1 MKKIK
6 IVLCVVL
13 LFVLC
18 GCSMKN
24 DKKNEDTVPDE
35 YEFLQTNIGK
45 TSEEVKTIIGKD
57 WTDQSYPGV
66 ETTQFEDTDGNY
78 YIFHGDRLAAVRYA
92 YADQEQGFQKCRE
105 LYEYFE
111 KTYGEELK
119 DSVLLNRQTLK
130 DITTLAEFQKVG
142 NGESMYDVFSNWYF
156 AEDASQ
162 WECVSQ
168 DEEMKGVWEQSDG
181 KPILILDLWMADDK
195 LSVALGYTGFPK

>member
-35 YEFLQTNIGK
+35 YEFLQTNVGK

-78 YIFHGDRLAAVRYA
+78 YIFYGDRFAAVRYA

-119 DSVLLNRQTLK
+119 DSILLNRETLK

-142 NGESMYDVFSNWYF
+142 NGESMYDVFSCWYF
-156 AEDASQ
+156 AEDSSQ

-168 DEEMKGVWEQSDG
+168 DEKLKGVWEQSDG
-181 KPILILDLWMADDK
+181 KPILTLDLWMADDK
-195 LSVALGYTGFPK
+195 LSVTLEYTGFPK